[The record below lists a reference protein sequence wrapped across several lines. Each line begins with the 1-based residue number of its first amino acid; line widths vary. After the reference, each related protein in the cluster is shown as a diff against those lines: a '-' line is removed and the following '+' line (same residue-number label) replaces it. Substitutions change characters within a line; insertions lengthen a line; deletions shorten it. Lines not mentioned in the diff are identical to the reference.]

1 MQCLSF
7 ILKRITISEIKRH
20 SWFLKNL
27 PRELIQVEN
36 TNYKSLERDHSA
48 QTVEE
53 IMRIIQEARM
63 PANASEGGGQFTVGM
78 VDPDDVDTD
87 MDTEEDSSYG
97 CNECP

>member
-1 MQCLSF
+1 
-7 ILKRITISEIKRH
+7 
-20 SWFLKNL
+20 
-27 PRELIQVEN
+27 
-36 TNYKSLERDHSA
+36 
-48 QTVEE
+48 
-53 IMRIIQEARM
+53 MRIIQEARM